1 LPGFLRHLAVKGARQ
16 MTKAAK
22 DRRPRAYPA
31 PEFPPRKP
39 KLFAKTPPAIFPVI
53 LGLLG
58 LGLALRKGLAVLDLP
73 GGLVEAALGALLA
86 LWGFAVLALVAKLLR
101 RFASLGEDMRVLP
114 GRAGLAAASMSG
126 MAAAAVLLP
135 YAPGLAA
142 FLAFAALVAHGL
154 LAVLLIATL
163 LKLPP
168 EARGVNPTLHLA
180 FVGFIVAAVPLAQL
194 GQTGVAT
201 AILWPSMAAAALIW
215 GISLAQLIRSIPPA
229 PLRPL
234 LAIHLAPAAL
244 FTTVAALTDQPILAQ
259 AFAAFGAVILLALL
273 AALRWITASGF
284 SPLWGAFTFPL
295 AAYASALLTLGG
307 AWTWPGVA
315 LLLLALG
322 AVPAIAWHVL
332 KLWPGGR
339 LAAKTNAAEA

>member
-1 LPGFLRHLAVKGARQ
+1 
-16 MTKAAK
+16 MTDTAK

-58 LGLALRKGLAVLDLP
+58 LGLALRKGMAVL
-73 GGLVEAALGALLA
+73 GLADGLLAGLAEAALGALLA
-86 LWGFAVLALVAKLLR
+86 LWLFAVAALVAKALR
-101 RFASLGEDMRVLP
+101 RFGSLGEDMKVLP

-126 MAAAAVLLP
+126 MAAAAVLVP
-135 YAPGLAA
+135 YAPRLAA
-142 FLAFAALVAHGL
+142 FLAFAAFVAHGL
-154 LAVLLIATL
+154 LALLLIATL
-163 LKLPP
+163 ARLPA
-168 EARGVNPTLHLA
+168 EARGVNPALHLA

-194 GQTGVAT
+194 GQTGLAM
-201 AILWPSMAAAALIW
+201 AILWPSMGMAALIW

-244 FTTVAALTDQPILAQ
+244 FTTVAALTGQMILAQ
-259 AFAAFGAVILLALL
+259 SFAAFGAVILLALL
-273 AALRWITASGF
+273 AALRWITAAGL

-307 AWTWPGVA
+307 VWTWPGLAV
-315 LLLLALG
+315 LALALA
-322 AVPAIAWHVL
+322 AVPAIAWQVL

-339 LAAKTNAAEA
+339 LAARTNAAEA